1 MGVTRRLYQ
10 LSVEHQVARKSGP
23 RKPKA
28 ERKVD
33 REVDPEIGA
42 KIGVKT
48 DATVGATDSKID
60 PKADPIRLAARAT
73 RRRRTKP
80 EGERAVAKQTAP
92 AIEVEIVDDEHAG
105 GAPLPEL
112 SAINELPEGFART
125 GGGDEAGDGD
135 DETALEAE
143 EVAPESDTAGGA
155 LVTFDPLSRYLAEI
169 RRFPLLS
176 REEELEIAKRYTKF
190 HDPADAYTLVT
201 ANLRLVV
208 KIANEFAHASR
219 NLLDLIQEGN
229 VGLMEAVRNFDPYRG
244 IRFPSYAV
252 WWVRAYIYRF
262 LINNWRLVKIGTTQ
276 AQRKLFFN
284 LRKETERLEVE
295 GFTAQPRQ
303 LAQRMG
309 VKESEVR
316 EMQER
321 MAHSEVS
328 LDQPVRADE
337 PVQLLDVIPDSGDN
351 PEEAAAHDEWRNFA
365 REKVEQFASTL
376 KDKELEIFRS
386 RLLSEDPP
394 TLQEVGGKFGISRE
408 RVRQIEARLKQRLKQ
423 FLKSQASDIE
433 QAGP

>member
-1 MGVTRRLYQ
+1 
-10 LSVEHQVARKSGP
+10 VARKSVP
-23 RKPKA
+23 RKPKTDPA
-28 ERKVD
+28 E
-33 REVDPEIGA
+33 
-42 KIGVKT
+42 
-48 DATVGATDSKID
+48 
-60 PKADPIRLAARAT
+60 DPIRTAAGAT
-73 RRRRTKP
+73 RRRRFAAANEETP
-80 EGERAVAKQTAP
+80 HAPAIDAEIVDAEIVGERASQRAEDLA
-92 AIEVEIVDDEHAG
+92 EIG
-105 GAPLPEL
+105 
-112 SAINELPEGFART
+112 ELPGEFAS
-125 GGGDEAGDGD
+125 GGDRTEESTAEDIAKMVADDAAGESGG
-135 DETALEAE
+135 L
-143 EVAPESDTAGGA
+143 VAY
-155 LVTFDPLSRYLAEI
+155 DPLGRYLAEI

-176 REEELEIAKRYTKF
+176 REEEIEIAKRYTKH
-190 HDPADAYTLVT
+190 HDPADAYRLVT

-208 KIANEFAHASR
+208 KIAGEFAHASR

-284 LRKETERLEVE
+284 LRKETERLEAE
-295 GFTAQPRQ
+295 GFTAQPLL

-328 LDQPVRADE
+328 LNQPVREDE
-337 PVQLLDVIPDSGDN
+337 TAELLDVLPDNSDT
-351 PEEAAAHDEWRNFA
+351 PEEAAAHDEWRTFA
-365 REKVEQFASTL
+365 REKIDQFASTL
-376 KDKELEIFRS
+376 KDKDLEIFQS

-394 TLQEVGGKFGISRE
+394 TLQEVGARFGISRE
-408 RVRQIEARLKQRLKQ
+408 RVRQIEAQLKKRLKL

>member
-1 MGVTRRLYQ
+1 
-10 LSVEHQVARKSGP
+10 VEHQVARKSGP

-48 DATVGATDSKID
+48 DAKIGATDSKID
-60 PKADPIRLAARAT
+60 PEADPIRLAARAT
-73 RRRRTKP
+73 RRRLTKP
-80 EGERAVAKQTAP
+80 AGERAPAKQTAP
-92 AIEVEIVDDEHAG
+92 AIEVEIVDDENAG
-105 GAPLPEL
+105 GTPLPEL
-112 SAINELPEGFART
+112 GAISELPEGFART

-143 EVAPESDTAGGA
+143 EVSQQSDTAGGA

-394 TLQEVGGKFGISRE
+394 TLQEVGGRFGISRE

>member
-1 MGVTRRLYQ
+1 M
-10 LSVEHQVARKSGP
+10 ARKSGP
-23 RKPKA
+23 RKPK
-28 ERKVD
+28 
-33 REVDPEIGA
+33 
-42 KIGVKT
+42 
-48 DATVGATDSKID
+48 TDSIG
-60 PKADPIRLAARAT
+60 IAARAT
-73 RRRRTKP
+73 RRRRIDPADEKP
-80 EGERAVAKQTAP
+80 SRALEA
-92 AIEVEIVDDEHAG
+92 EIVDPEIVDPQNAEPEIAETKIVDDDNP
-105 GAPLPEL
+105 AATPLAADLAE
-112 SAINELPEGFART
+112 IGELPEGFARAPSGSAESPT
-125 GGGDEAGDGD
+125 EAT
-135 DETALEAE
+135 ESAAE
-143 EVAPESDTAGGA
+143 ESGGADGGA
-155 LVTFDPLSRYLAEI
+155 LVPFDPLGRYLTEI

-176 REEELEIAKRYTKF
+176 REEEIEIAKRYAKD
-190 HDPADAYTLVT
+190 HDPADAYRLVT

-208 KIANEFAHASR
+208 KIASEFAHASR

-284 LRKETERLEVE
+284 LRKETERLEAE
-295 GFTAQPRQ
+295 GFTAQPLL

-328 LDQPVRADE
+328 LNQPMREDE
-337 PVQLLDVIPDSGDN
+337 AVELLDVIPDTSDT
-351 PEEAAAHDEWRNFA
+351 PEEAAAHDEWRTFA
-365 REKVEQFASTL
+365 REKIDQFASTL
-376 KDKELEIFRS
+376 KDKELEIFQS

-394 TLQEVGGKFGISRE
+394 TLQEVGARFGISRE
-408 RVRQIEARLKQRLKQ
+408 RVRQIEARLKKRLKL